1 LTVGASRDDDN
12 IRGVLD
18 GGNDACREDK
28 LLPGLAD
35 VNDVDTC
42 FTVNRTL
49 TLKEM
54 YSIYLRTVST
64 TLPNVRLHLLVAVL
78 GSQMSLG
85 REEELDVL
93 IGGVQRR
100 GIF

>member
-1 LTVGASRDDDN
+1 LTVRASRDNDN

-18 GGNDACREDK
+18 GGDDASREDK
-28 LLPGLAD
+28 FLPGLAD

-42 FTVNRTL
+42 FTINGMLTL
-49 TLKEM
+49 TVM
-54 YSIYLRTVST
+54 YCIYLRTISA

-78 GSQMSLG
+78 GTQMSLG

-93 IGGVQRR
+93 IGRVQSR